1 MVAREKISEFLS
13 AIILVSISFLSA
25 GCSTAESERSRGIQ
39 LADEG
44 KWDEAIELL
53 EKYISENPQPAVIE
67 EIDKIPDFYE
77 IENPE
82 KLQEYLEV
90 VLYLSASY
98 LGKAGFD
105 IRNVID
111 YIGEVAKLAKEG
123 ERGNEDTE
131 EQTSRIIRDKIFS
144 GLEDEAILERI
155 YYMYKAQRL
164 LEKTLYGE
172 EGRIDSA
179 FRQGNRQGKRNRIP
193 NLGEAQ
199 VDIEKQRELFEVK
212 RLINTIE
219 YIAGKV
225 LIWKTVSISAYLG
238 HFDFYLEEEEKKGDK
253 PLPSLCCK
261 FQGEYPY
268 LITIQN
274 IYHLGYDVFQ
284 GIDYLSFGRF
294 SEIDFSTFATRYS
307 DVLGG
312 IKRELDK
319 RTERVCRAISKAFAD
334 ALTVGI
340 YDVIFKALD
349 SFTEGLTVKVSK
361 VEAKVSER
369 EEYEENG
376 VKKIKVEDTGIW
388 LCPRN
393 ISDFME
399 KISFEYLCGE
409 ANKVRIDIK
418 LSKPFGTKKEGERY
432 FDIFFRKPEGNTY
445 TYVNCDGER
454 VNVNA
459 LRRTLSVV
467 ISIDENVLDTVADK
481 IVQSIC
487 ERDEVKKM
495 RDEIESFAENPF
507 EREGTE
513 LFSEMIDKIEEIV
526 RKLFEQR
533 EDPRE
538 CVISQ

>member
-1 MVAREKISEFLS
+1 MVAREKTSEFLS
-13 AIILVSISFLSA
+13 VIILVFISFFSA

-53 EKYISENPQPAVIE
+53 EKYISENPQQAVIE

-82 KLQEYLEV
+82 KLREYLEV

-111 YIGEVAKLAKEG
+111 YIGEVAKLAKDG

-144 GLEDEAILERI
+144 GLEEEVILERI

-172 EGRIDSA
+172 EGKIDRA
-179 FRQGNRQGKRNRIP
+179 FRQGNNQKRDRIP

-199 VDIEKQRELFEVK
+199 VDIENQKELFEVK

-219 YIAGKV
+219 YVAGKV

-238 HFDFYLEEEEKKGDK
+238 HFDFYLEEEKKKEDK

-261 FQGEYPY
+261 FQGDYPY

-284 GIDYLSFGRF
+284 GIDYLLYGRF

-319 RTERVCRAISKAFAD
+319 RTERVCRVISKAFAD
-334 ALTVGI
+334 ALTLGI
-340 YDVIFKALD
+340 SKTLE
-349 SFTEGLTVKVSK
+349 SFTESLTVKVSK
-361 VEAKVSER
+361 IEAKVSER
-369 EEYEENG
+369 VEYEEDG
-376 VKKIKVEDTGIW
+376 IKKIRVEETGIW

-409 ANKVRIDIK
+409 ANKVKIDIK
-418 LSKPFGTKKEGERY
+418 LQKPFGIKKEGGRY

-445 TYVNCDGER
+445 TYVNCDGQR
-454 VNVNA
+454 ANVND
-459 LRRTLSVV
+459 LRITLSVV
-467 ISIDENVLDTVADK
+467 ISIDNNVLDTVADK

-487 ERDEVKKM
+487 ERDEVKSM

-513 LFSEMIDKIEEIV
+513 LFSEMIDKIQEIV
-526 RKLFEQR
+526 KKLFEQR
-533 EDPRE
+533 EDPKE

>member
-1 MVAREKISEFLS
+1 MMVEWRKIEFLLAVVFLS
-13 AIILVSISFLSA
+13 MISFSI

-67 EIDKIPDFYE
+67 EIDKIPNFYE

-82 KLQEYLEV
+82 ELRKYLEA

-111 YIGEVAKLAKEG
+111 YIGEVAKLAEEG
-123 ERGNEDTE
+123 EKGNENVE

-144 GLEDEAILERI
+144 GLEDRAILERI

-164 LEKTLYGE
+164 LERTLYGE
-172 EGRIDSA
+172 EGKIDMV
-179 FRQGNRQGKRNRIP
+179 FRQRNKQKGNRIP
-193 NLGEAQ
+193 NLGELQ
-199 VDIEKQRELFEVK
+199 VDIEEQQQLFEVK

-238 HFDFYLEEEEKKGDK
+238 HFDFYLEEEEKRSEK

-274 IYHLGYDVFQ
+274 VYHLGYDVFQ

-294 SEIDFSTFATRYS
+294 SGIDFSEFATRYS
-307 DVLGG
+307 EVLGG
-312 IKRELDK
+312 IKSELD
-319 RTERVCRAISKAFAD
+319 ERAEKVCRTISRTFAD
-334 ALTVGI
+334 NLTLRV
-340 YDVIFKALD
+340 YDVL
-349 SFTEGLTVKVSK
+349 SRTLENFTEGTTVRVSRIT
-361 VEAKVSER
+361 AKVSSRDED
-369 EEYEENG
+369 YKENG
-376 VKKIKVEDTGIW
+376 AEKIKVEDTGIW

-393 ISDFME
+393 ISGFME

-409 ANKVRIDIK
+409 ANKVKIDIRPT
-418 LSKPFGTKKEGERY
+418 KPFGIKKEGERY
-432 FDIFFRKPEGNTY
+432 FEIFFRKPDR

-454 VNVNA
+454 IA
-459 LRRTLSVV
+459 DTRRTLSVI
-467 ISIDENVLDTVADK
+467 ISIEENVLDTVADQ
-481 IVQSIC
+481 IIRSIC
-487 ERDEVKKM
+487 AREEIKNL

-507 EREGTE
+507 ERKETQI
-513 LFSEMIDKIEEIV
+513 FSEMIDKVGEIV
-526 RKLFEQR
+526 RRLFEER
-533 EDPRE
+533 EDPKG
-538 CVISQ
+538 CNISQ